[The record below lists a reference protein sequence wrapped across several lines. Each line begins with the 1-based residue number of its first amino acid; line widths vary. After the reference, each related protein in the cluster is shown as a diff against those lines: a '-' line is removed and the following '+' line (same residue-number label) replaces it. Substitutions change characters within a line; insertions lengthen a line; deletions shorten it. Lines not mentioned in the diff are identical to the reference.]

1 MCWRLNAAS
10 RCWGNDVRLEES
22 VEIRAPRDVIWEV
35 LADAERHPMFMAGLT
50 RWDVQNGPEMRCG
63 TRINMRMKVGS
74 AQVGSLIEVTEF
86 EPSADLAWNSVTG
99 IDQRGR
105 WRLREV
111 GPDRT
116 KVTLR
121 LAYQAPGG
129 LIGWVVDQIG
139 ARDVR
144 RNLRRS
150 VESLKDQ
157 VEAGVGRAPAPR
169 AG

>member
-1 MCWRLNAAS
+1 M
-10 RCWGNDVRLEES
+10 RLEEG
-22 VEIRAPRDVIWEV
+22 VEVRASRQEIWDVI
-35 LADAERHPMFMAGLT
+35 ADAERHPMFMAGLT

-63 TRINMRMKVGS
+63 TRVNMRMKVGS

-86 EPSADLAWNSVTG
+86 EPCADLAWNSVTG
-99 IDQRGR
+99 IAQRGR
-105 WRLREV
+105 WRLRELDS
-111 GPDRT
+111 GRT

-129 LIGWVVDQIG
+129 LVGWLVDQIG

-157 VEAGVGRAPAPR
+157 VEAGVGRAPTPR

>member
-1 MCWRLNAAS
+1 M
-10 RCWGNDVRLEES
+10 RLEECI
-22 VEIRAPRDVIWEV
+22 EINVDRQTVWDS
-35 LADAERHPMFMAGLT
+35 LAEADNHPLFMAGLT
-50 RWDVQNGPEMRCG
+50 RWDVRNGPEMGCG

-74 AQVGSLIEVTEF
+74 AHVGSLIEITEF
-86 EPSADLAWNSVTG
+86 DAPADMAWNSVTG

-105 WRLREV
+105 WRLREC
-111 GPDRT
+111 GPGRT

-129 LIGWVVDQIG
+129 VLGWLVDQIG

-150 VESLKDQ
+150 VEQLKEQ
-157 VEAGVGRAPAPR
+157 IEAGVLADHP
-169 AG
+169 

>member
-1 MCWRLNAAS
+1 M
-10 RCWGNDVRLEES
+10 RLEEC
-22 VEIRAPRDVIWEV
+22 VEIRAPRGDVWDVI
-35 LADAERHPMFMAGLT
+35 ADAERHPLFMAGLT
-50 RWDVQNGPEMRCG
+50 RWDVENGPDMTVG

-74 AQVGSLIEVTEF
+74 AQVGSLLEVTEF
-86 EPSADLAWNSVTG
+86 DAPADMAWNSVTG

-105 WRLREV
+105 WRLREI
-111 GPDRT
+111 GPGRT

-129 LIGWVVDQIG
+129 LLGWVADQIG

-150 VESLKDQ
+150 LDTLKDQ
-157 VEAGVGRAPAPR
+157 IEAGAGRARAPR

>member
-1 MCWRLNAAS
+1 M
-10 RCWGNDVRLEES
+10 RLEEC
-22 VEIRAPRDVIWEV
+22 VDINADRQAVWDVI
-35 LADAERHPMFMAGLT
+35 ADAERHPEFMAGLT
-50 RWDVQNGPEMRCG
+50 RWDVKNGPAMECG
-63 TRINMRMKVGS
+63 TRINMRMTVGS

-86 EPSADLAWNSVTG
+86 EPPADMAWHSVIG

-111 GPDRT
+111 EPGRT

-129 LIGWVVDQIG
+129 ILGWIVDQIG

-150 VESLKDQ
+150 VEALKEQ
-157 VEAGVGRAPAPR
+157 VEADVGRARAPR

>member
-1 MCWRLNAAS
+1 M
-10 RCWGNDVRLEES
+10 RLEEC
-22 VEIRAPRDVIWEV
+22 VEIAADRQVVWDL
-35 LADAERHPMFMAGLT
+35 LAEADNHPLFMAGLT
-50 RWDVQNGPEMRCG
+50 RWDVQNGSAMGCG
-63 TRINMRMKVGS
+63 TRINMRMTVGS
-74 AQVGSLIEVTEF
+74 AQVGSLIEITEF
-86 EPSADLAWNSVTG
+86 DPPADMAWNSVTG

-105 WRLREV
+105 WRLREC
-111 GPDRT
+111 GPGRT

-129 LIGWVVDQIG
+129 VLGWIVDQIG

-150 VESLKDQ
+150 VETLKEQ
-157 VEAGVGRAPAPR
+157 VEAGVAPGRARR

>member
-1 MCWRLNAAS
+1 M
-10 RCWGNDVRLEES
+10 RLEEC
-22 VEIRAPRDVIWEV
+22 VEIRAPRDAIWDA

-74 AQVGSLIEVTEF
+74 AHVGSLIEVTEF
-86 EPSADLAWNSVTG
+86 DSPADMAWNSVTG

-105 WRLREV
+105 WRLREL
-111 GPDRT
+111 GPGRT
-116 KVTLR
+116 RVTLR

-129 LIGWVVDQIG
+129 LLGWVVDQIG

-150 VESLKDQ
+150 LATLKDQ
-157 VEAGVGRAPAPR
+157 VEAAAARAPAPR
-169 AG
+169 AD

>member
-1 MCWRLNAAS
+1 M
-10 RCWGNDVRLEES
+10 RLEEC
-22 VEIRAPRDVIWEV
+22 VEIKADRQTVWDV
-35 LADAERHPMFMAGLT
+35 LAKADSHPLFMAGLT
-50 RWDVQNGPEMRCG
+50 RWDVQNGPAMECG

-74 AQVGSLIEVTEF
+74 AQVGSLIEITEF
-86 EPSADLAWNSVTG
+86 DAPADMAWNSVTG

-105 WRLREV
+105 WRLREC
-111 GPDRT
+111 GPGRT

-129 LIGWVVDQIG
+129 VVGWIVDQLG

-150 VESLKDQ
+150 VENLKEQ
-157 VEAGVGRAPAPR
+157 VEAGVAPGPARR

>member
-1 MCWRLNAAS
+1 
-10 RCWGNDVRLEES
+10 VRLEHCIE
-22 VEIRAPRDVIWEV
+22 VNAPRQAVWDL
-35 LADAERHPMFMAGLT
+35 LAEADSHPVFMAGLT
-50 RWDVQNGPEMRCG
+50 RWDVQNGPAMACG

-74 AQVGSLIEVTEF
+74 AQVGSLIEITEF
-86 EPSADLAWNSVTG
+86 DPPADMAWNSVTG

-111 GPDRT
+111 GPERT

-129 LIGWVVDQIG
+129 LLGWIVDQVG

-144 RNLRRS
+144 RNLRL
-150 VESLKDQ
+150 SLAALKEQ
-157 VEAGVGRAPAPR
+157 VEAGVGHARARR

>member
-1 MCWRLNAAS
+1 M
-10 RCWGNDVRLEES
+10 RLEEC
-22 VEIRAPRDVIWEV
+22 VEVRASRAQVWEV
-35 LADAERHPMFMAGLT
+35 IADAERHPMFMAGLT
-50 RWDVQNGPEMRCG
+50 RWDVQNGTHMKVG

-86 EPSADLAWNSVTG
+86 DAPADLAWNSVTG

-105 WRLREV
+105 WRLREI
-111 GPDRT
+111 GHGRT

-129 LIGWVVDQIG
+129 LLGWIVDQIG

-150 VESLKDQ
+150 LDTLKDQ
-157 VEAGVGRAPAPR
+157 VEAAGVRARVPR

>member
-1 MCWRLNAAS
+1 MW
-10 RCWGNDVRLEES
+10 
-22 VEIRAPRDVIWEV
+22 DVI
-35 LADAERHPMFMAGLT
+35 ADADRHPTFMAGLT
-50 RWDVQNGPEMRCG
+50 RWDVQNGPAMECG

-74 AQVGSLIEVTEF
+74 AQVGSLIEITEF
-86 EPSADLAWNSVTG
+86 DTPADMAWNSVTG

-111 GPDRT
+111 APDRT

-129 LIGWVVDQIG
+129 LLGWIVDQVG

-144 RNLRRS
+144 RNLQRS
-150 VESLKDQ
+150 LDALKQ
-157 VEAGVGRAPAPR
+157 EVEADVGHARGRR

>member
-1 MCWRLNAAS
+1 M
-10 RCWGNDVRLEES
+10 RLEEC
-22 VEIRAPRDVIWEV
+22 VEIRAPRETVWDV

-50 RWDVQNGPEMRCG
+50 RWDVQNGPEMQCG

-86 EPSADLAWNSVTG
+86 DPPADMAWNSVTG

-105 WRLREV
+105 WRLREL
-111 GPDRT
+111 GPGRT
-116 KVTLR
+116 RVTLR
-121 LAYQAPGG
+121 LSYQAPGG
-129 LIGWVVDQIG
+129 LLGWVVDQIG

-150 VESLKDQ
+150 LATLKDQ
-157 VEAGVGRAPAPR
+157 VEAASARASSPR
-169 AG
+169 AD

>member
-1 MCWRLNAAS
+1 M
-10 RCWGNDVRLEES
+10 RLEHCIE
-22 VEIRAPRDVIWEV
+22 VNAPRQAVWDL
-35 LADAERHPMFMAGLT
+35 LAEADSHPLFMAGLT
-50 RWDVQNGPEMRCG
+50 RWDVQNGPAMGCG

-74 AQVGSLIEVTEF
+74 AQVGSLIEITEF
-86 EPSADLAWNSVTG
+86 DAPADMAWNSVTG

-105 WRLREV
+105 WRLREA
-111 GPDRT
+111 GPGRT

-129 LIGWVVDQIG
+129 LLGWVVDQVG

-144 RNLRRS
+144 RNLRL
-150 VESLKDQ
+150 SLDRLKEQ
-157 VEAGVGRAPAPR
+157 VEAGAGHARARR

>member
-1 MCWRLNAAS
+1 M
-10 RCWGNDVRLEES
+10 RLEECI
-22 VEIRAPRDVIWEV
+22 EIRAPRDEVWEF
-35 LADAERHPMFMAGLT
+35 LADADNHPLFMAGLT
-50 RWDVQNGPEMRCG
+50 RWDTQNGPTMGCG

-74 AQVGSLIEVTEF
+74 AQVGSLIEVVECDA
-86 EPSADLAWNSVTG
+86 PADMAWTSVTG

-105 WRLREV
+105 WRLRER
-111 GPDRT
+111 GDNCT

-129 LIGWVVDQIG
+129 ILGWIVDQIG

-144 RNLRRS
+144 RNVRRS
-150 VESLKDQ
+150 VEALKEQ
-157 VEAGVGRAPAPR
+157 VEAGVEPARARR

>member
-1 MCWRLNAAS
+1 
-10 RCWGNDVRLEES
+10 VRLEEC
-22 VEIRAPRDVIWEV
+22 VEIKAQRQDVWDVI
-35 LADAERHPMFMAGLT
+35 ADAERHPEFMAGLT
-50 RWDVQNGPEMRCG
+50 RWDVKNGPAMACG
-63 TRINMRMKVGS
+63 TRINMRMAVGS

-86 EPSADLAWNSVTG
+86 DPPADMAWHSVTG

-105 WRLREV
+105 WRLREL
-111 GPDRT
+111 GPGRT

-121 LAYQAPGG
+121 LSYQAPGG
-129 LIGWVVDQIG
+129 VLGWIVDQIG

-150 VESLKDQ
+150 VLALKEQ
-157 VEAGVGRAPAPR
+157 VEAASEPARGRR

>member
-1 MCWRLNAAS
+1 
-10 RCWGNDVRLEES
+10 VRLEEC
-22 VEIRAPRDVIWEV
+22 VEVRASRQEIWEV
-35 LADAERHPMFMAGLT
+35 IADAERHPMFMAGLT

-86 EPSADLAWNSVTG
+86 DAPADMAWNSVTG

-105 WRLREV
+105 WRLREL
-111 GPDRT
+111 GSGRT

-129 LIGWVVDQIG
+129 LVGWLVDQIG

-150 VESLKDQ
+150 LDALKDQ
-157 VEAGVGRAPAPR
+157 VEAGVATRP
-169 AG
+169 